1 MSKLDLRKELS
12 HLYRPSARQVE
23 IVKVPAFKFVMIDG
37 QIEPGASPGT
47 SPAFQEAMQALYG
60 AAYTL
65 KFMSK
70 LRQEDPID
78 YPVMALETLWWAE
91 SGEFDINRPES
102 WKWTA
107 MILQPDH
114 ITKKMF
120 QEALLQLG
128 KKKPSPALDKLRLE
142 RFREGLCIQI
152 MHVGPYSEEPR
163 TLEKMEAFARENGY
177 TLRGKHHEIYLGDP
191 RRTKPEKLKTILR
204 HPVERIK

>member
-1 MSKLDLRKELS
+1 MSKLDLRKELG

-23 IVKVPAFKFVMIDG
+23 IVRVPAWKFVMIDG
-37 QIEPGASPGT
+37 QIEPGAAPGT

-70 LRQEDPID
+70 LRQDNPID
-78 YPVMALETLWWAE
+78 YPVMALEALWWVDG
-91 SGEFDINRPES
+91 GEFDISHPED

-114 ITKKMF
+114 INKKMLK
-120 QEALLQLG
+120 EALLQLG
-128 KKKPSPALDKLRLE
+128 KKKPGPALDKLRLE
-142 RFREGLCIQI
+142 RFREGTCVHI

-163 TLEKMEAFARENGY
+163 SLEKMYAFARENGY
-177 TLRGKHHEIYLGDP
+177 ALRGKHHEIYLGDP
-191 RRTKPEKLKTILR
+191 RRARPEKLKTILR
-204 HPVERIK
+204 HPVERTK